1 MSRAPSCSGILLED
15 MGLLVEVGDVSS
27 LSVSDIAPIGSMSD
41 RCSSLWG
48 MLLIRINQEI
58 AMYVSSSTPLAIFY
72 FVSESEVLPP
82 SR

>member
-1 MSRAPSCSGILLED
+1 MSRAPSCSGILVED

-48 MLLIRINQEI
+48 INQEI
-58 AMYVSSSTPLAIFY
+58 AMYVSSFRPLAILKIF
-72 FVSESEVLPP
+72 
-82 SR
+82 